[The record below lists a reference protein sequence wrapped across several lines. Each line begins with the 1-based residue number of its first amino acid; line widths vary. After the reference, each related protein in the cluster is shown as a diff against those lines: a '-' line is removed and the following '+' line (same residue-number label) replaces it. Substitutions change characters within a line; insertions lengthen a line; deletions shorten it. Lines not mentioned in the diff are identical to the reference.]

1 MGEKG
6 GSVHGLNPVQVEKL
20 ILIRYGGRLKVVIK
34 VSDGLIYCTPLREC
48 KLQTKPLDKF

>member
-20 ILIRYGGRLKVVIK
+20 ILIRYGGRLKSCHQGFRRPFYGRIFM
-34 VSDGLIYCTPLREC
+34 I
-48 KLQTKPLDKF
+48 

>member
-20 ILIRYGGRLKVVIK
+20 ILIRYEGRLKVVIK
-34 VSDGLIYCTPLREC
+34 VSDGLFLWSNFHDLGIENSV
-48 KLQTKPLDKF
+48 